1 MFFQMQLGNERLS
14 LTTAKWSFN
23 TAKLTL
29 GSFGVLLDVALE
41 VNFSTLG
48 KKAFA
53 SFSATFAKDIAAC
66 FGAHAG
72 SETVLAFADT
82 LGWLVSAFHIG
93 KT

>member
-1 MFFQMQLGNERLS
+1 MTRGGS
-14 LTTAKWSFN
+14 PALTTARWSKNTDN
-23 TAKLTL
+23 TAKPTL
-29 GSFGVLLDVALE
+29 GRFGVLLDVALE